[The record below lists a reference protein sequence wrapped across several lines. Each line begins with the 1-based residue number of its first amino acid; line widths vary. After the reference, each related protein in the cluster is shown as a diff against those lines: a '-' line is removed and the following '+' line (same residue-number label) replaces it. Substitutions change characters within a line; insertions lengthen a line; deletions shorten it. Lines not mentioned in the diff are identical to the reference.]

1 MRILSLEINNILSI
15 ENATLTFEDNGLV
28 LVEGWNYDT
37 SRANGA
43 GKTAIF
49 NCLSFCIYDKLPR
62 KITASEIVR
71 RGSKSGC
78 VSVSL
83 LCGEDTWIVQRS
95 RPKGVKFFKNGF
107 EQDITQSEFEAKLR
121 LNYEQFL
128 LTVYIPQANS
138 RKNGRFLNAPDSDK
152 KEFLLQLLS
161 LNEFTSI
168 KRGLDEVVKS
178 KQALID
184 SESAKLNS
192 ARSKVEAHEESLIDI
207 DSLIDLNKT
216 ILSTIPSI
224 NKQILELSQIN
235 KPDLSKFSKI
245 EEDIRLKLADIA
257 QTKAKKTLLHD
268 RFRELKSLIKD
279 YNANNSCTECGSIL
293 DTPEARKAH
302 ADHQQKVKQ
311 KVLDLKKQIDDAD
324 LICVKEQGVNDL
336 FRKIRDKKQQESADY
351 QSAQLKISE
360 LKSLIKGKT
369 LSLENNESKIQ
380 SNTELVSKIE
390 TLKLSISK
398 HIESIDCLKKE
409 LDIYKTLSSIYS
421 PTGAQAYVLDSIVD
435 SFNEIVQKYIH
446 IMSPDTTYILN
457 SFKETSNGDVV
468 AKFSETLTK
477 GGTEVSVGSLSGGEE
492 KGLSLCVDF
501 ALLEVLETQFG
512 MSLNPII
519 LDEPFDGLDTSGRE
533 IVIGLLE
540 NLTKNRQILVIDHS
554 IETKVLFSKVIRVE
568 LKDDVS
574 KISIET

>member
-207 DSLIDLNKT
+207 DSLI
-216 ILSTIPSI
+216 
-224 NKQILELSQIN
+224 
-235 KPDLSKFSKI
+235 
-245 EEDIRLKLADIA
+245 
-257 QTKAKKTLLHD
+257 
-268 RFRELKSLIKD
+268 
-279 YNANNSCTECGSIL
+279 
-293 DTPEARKAH
+293 
-302 ADHQQKVKQ
+302 
-311 KVLDLKKQIDDAD
+311 
-324 LICVKEQGVNDL
+324 
-336 FRKIRDKKQQESADY
+336 
-351 QSAQLKISE
+351 
-360 LKSLIKGKT
+360 
-369 LSLENNESKIQ
+369 
-380 SNTELVSKIE
+380 
-390 TLKLSISK
+390 
-398 HIESIDCLKKE
+398 
-409 LDIYKTLSSIYS
+409 
-421 PTGAQAYVLDSIVD
+421 
-435 SFNEIVQKYIH
+435 
-446 IMSPDTTYILN
+446 
-457 SFKETSNGDVV
+457 
-468 AKFSETLTK
+468 
-477 GGTEVSVGSLSGGEE
+477 
-492 KGLSLCVDF
+492 
-501 ALLEVLETQFG
+501 
-512 MSLNPII
+512 
-519 LDEPFDGLDTSGRE
+519 
-533 IVIGLLE
+533 
-540 NLTKNRQILVIDHS
+540 
-554 IETKVLFSKVIRVE
+554 
-568 LKDDVS
+568 
-574 KISIET
+574 